1 MEKYLAPEAIGEGEL
16 SDQWLR
22 FKREF
27 AQLLVAVGKEE
38 ATEQVKLAIFLRIVG
53 PRVND
58 LVETM
63 RSEGNE
69 DGRKFEVVSR
79 KLDGSV
85 CQKVEQT
92 RYPKQILPA
101 QARREECRSVRYGT
115 KKTGQRLS
123 VWGSKG

>member
-1 MEKYLAPEAIGEGEL
+1 MAPEAIGEGEL

-27 AQLLVAVGKEE
+27 AQFLVAVGKEE

-63 RSEGNE
+63 RFEGNE
-69 DGRKFEVVSR
+69 DGHKFEV
-79 KLDGSV
+79 
-85 CQKVEQT
+85 
-92 RYPKQILPA
+92 P
-101 QARREECRSVRYGT
+101 
-115 KKTGQRLS
+115 
-123 VWGSKG
+123 

>member
-1 MEKYLAPEAIGEGEL
+1 MQWQLAEMEEYLAPEAIGEGER

-27 AQLLVAVGKEE
+27 AQFLVAVGKEE

-63 RSEGNE
+63 RFEGNE

-79 KLDGSV
+79 KLDGL
-85 CQKVEQT
+85 C
-92 RYPKQILPA
+92 
-101 QARREECRSVRYGT
+101 ARRSRNTLSETNSSSSS
-115 KKTGQRLS
+115 KTGR
-123 VWGSKG
+123 V